1 MNNVELEMS
10 TKIVNKQVSVTALYF
25 SKDLDTFPKKIEF
38 DGQAY
43 TFMGGLQ
50 CLIKKGRG
58 MVRLFNMTDGKAEYR
73 LRYDQDEANWTL
85 LAIANR

>member
-1 MNNVELEMS
+1 VELEMS
-10 TKIVNKQVSVTALYF
+10 TKIVNKQVNVTALYF
-25 SKDLDTFPKKIEF
+25 GKDLDTFPKRIEF
-38 DGQAY
+38 DGETR
-43 TFMGGLQ
+43 TFRSGLQ
-50 CLIKKGRG
+50 CLIKKGKG